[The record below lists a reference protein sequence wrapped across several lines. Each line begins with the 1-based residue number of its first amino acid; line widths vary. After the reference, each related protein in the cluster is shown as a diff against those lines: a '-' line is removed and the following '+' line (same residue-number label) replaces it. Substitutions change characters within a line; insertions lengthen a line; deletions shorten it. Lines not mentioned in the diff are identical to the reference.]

1 MAVDK
6 YVHVLHLPVHLSLI
20 VFRFLRAVN
29 AGKSLRNEDQARI
42 HVGYLER
49 RHSENGHSAEAA
61 EFHTPPSTPEKDS
74 MSTHRPRQRIPYS
87 YFALF
92 DGHAGTGAAISASN
106 ELHCILHVKLIP
118 LNRLFFQFSS

>member
-1 MAVDK
+1 LVDELHFLIL
-6 YVHVLHLPVHLSLI
+6 HVNL
-20 VFRFLRAVN
+20 FLRAVN

-49 RHSENGHSAEAA
+49 RYSENGHPAEAA

-74 MSTHRPRQRIPYS
+74 TTHRPRQRIPYS

-106 ELHCILHVKLIP
+106 ELHCILHVKLP
-118 LNRLFFQFSS
+118 PTLLLF